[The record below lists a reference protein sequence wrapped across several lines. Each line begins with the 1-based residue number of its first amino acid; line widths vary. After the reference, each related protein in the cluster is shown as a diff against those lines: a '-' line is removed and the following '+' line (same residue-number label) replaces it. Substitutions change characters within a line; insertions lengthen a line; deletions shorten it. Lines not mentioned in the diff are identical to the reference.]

1 MKRKLNV
8 ICGLI
13 VFLVSLSVSFAHGN
27 TRGESKVTVDGKE
40 VSVEYGRPELK
51 GRPVGDMLAKLKP
64 GGVWRIGAD
73 KSTTFTSAAD
83 LAFADGTEVPSG
95 AYSIWARKSA
105 EGGWSLV
112 FNKETGQWGT
122 RHDPTQDLVAVH
134 LNESKAS
141 DSAELVTI
149 GLAEAGGGAVL
160 TIQWGEMSLSTKF
173 KAN

>member
-1 MKRKLNV
+1 M
-8 ICGLI
+8 
-13 VFLVSLSVSFAHGN
+13 
-27 TRGESKVTVDGKE
+27 
-40 VSVEYGRPELK
+40 
-51 GRPVGDMLAKLKP
+51 PVGLVRFEDRWWRSIRSQLAALAGGRWVALP
-64 GGVWRIGAD
+64 RRACLGAMQWRLSLAAGRELPITGGVWRIGAD

-112 FNKETGQWGT
+112 FNKQTGQWGT
-122 RHDPTQDLVAVH
+122 RHDPAQDLVAVH
-134 LNESKAS
+134 LNESKSA